1 MLPTDVLSQVIA
13 TLHQGQRFFLI
24 SHVRPDGDAIGCLS
38 GLARSLRKA
47 GKTVDIG
54 LVDPP
59 PDRFTFLLEGEILR
73 KPGDLP
79 LDHDAIVILDTGDLP
94 RSGFAEVLE
103 KPTTVI
109 INIDHHPSNTGFGDL
124 NLLDVEASSTC
135 EMIVHLIE
143 RARLPFDPEVA
154 QGLYLGL
161 CTDTRFFQN
170 ENLRPTAHHAAQRL
184 LETGLE
190 AGTILGRLLSTK
202 KLSEVRILGHALL
215 SLQIEMNGRLAWVA
229 LSASDLARHGA
240 TMADVFACGL
250 FGQLTGIEGVVA
262 GVGFVEHSDGKI
274 YCEFRSRRGFDVKE
288 IAVGLGG
295 GGHLAASGCSL
306 AKPLETV
313 TADVLQR
320 VRDRLEGFPR

>member
-1 MLPTDVLSQVIA
+1 MLPTDVLNQVIA
-13 TLHQGQRFFLI
+13 TLQKGQRFFLI
-24 SHVRPDGDAIGCLS
+24 SHVRPDGDAVGCLS

-47 GKTVDIG
+47 GKTVELG

-59 PDRFTFLLEGEILR
+59 PERFAFLLEGETLH
-73 KPGDLP
+73 KPGERP
-79 LDHDAIVILDTGDLP
+79 LDHDAIIILDTGDLP
-94 RSGFAEVLE
+94 RTGFAEALE
-103 KPTTVI
+103 RPATVV

-135 EMIVHLIE
+135 EMIVFLLE
-143 RARLPFDPEVA
+143 RARLPLDPEVA

-161 CTDTRFFQN
+161 CTDSRFFQN
-170 ENLRPTAHHAAQRL
+170 ENLRPAAHHAAQRL
-184 LETGLE
+184 LETGLD
-190 AGTILGRLLSTK
+190 AGAIVGRLLSTR

-215 SLQIEMNGRLAWVA
+215 SLQLEMDGRLAWVA
-229 LSASDLARHGA
+229 LSAADLARHGA

-250 FGQLTGIEGVVA
+250 FGQLTGIDGVIA
-262 GVGFVEHSDGKI
+262 GVGFVEHTDGKI

-306 AKPLETV
+306 ARPLADV
-313 TADVLQR
+313 TAEVLQR
-320 VRDRLEGFPR
+320 VRERLGGFPH